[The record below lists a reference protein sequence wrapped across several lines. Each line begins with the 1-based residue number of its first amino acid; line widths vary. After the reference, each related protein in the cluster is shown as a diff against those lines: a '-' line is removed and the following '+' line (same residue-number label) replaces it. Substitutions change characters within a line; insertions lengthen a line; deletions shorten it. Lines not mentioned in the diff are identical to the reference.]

1 MSELKK
7 KKPASK
13 ALKKAPRAK
22 TLALRANILAGA
34 LDCFEQHG
42 IDGTT
47 VSDIRRITKCSIGS
61 LYHHFGSKEGIAEE
75 LFIEGIRAF
84 NDGMIRRLK
93 RTKHAEDSVKGVVRF
108 YCEWTAK
115 NRPLARYLHSRN
127 IEFSDEAR
135 LRLRN
140 IHSAYISEVFGLFAR
155 HVEAGEL
162 RLLPLETYV
171 PLISGPVQEFT
182 RRWLS
187 GQSEAGTSISKQLRE
202 IFADAAW
209 KAVRTSTPDSPVN

>member
-1 MSELKK
+1 MNESKMDK
-7 KKPASK
+7 SASK
-13 ALKKAPRAK
+13 SAKRGPRAT

-34 LDCFEQHG
+34 LECFEKHG
-42 IDGTT
+42 IEGTT
-47 VSDIRRITKCSIGS
+47 VSDIRRITNCSIGS

-75 LFIEGIRAF
+75 LFIEGITAF

-93 RTKHAEDSVKGVVRF
+93 RTNYAEDSVKGVVRF

-127 IEFSDEAR
+127 IEFSDDAR
-135 LRLRN
+135 LRLRD
-140 IHSAYISEVFGLFAR
+140 IHSTYITEVFGLFVR
-155 HVEAGEL
+155 YVEAGEL

-187 GQSEAGTSISKQLRE
+187 GQSEEGTSISSQLRE

-209 KAVRTSTPDSPVN
+209 KAVRTSAEDETTN

>member
-1 MSELKK
+1 MSDSKMDK
-7 KKPASK
+7 SASKPAK
-13 ALKKAPRAK
+13 REPRAT

-34 LDCFEQHG
+34 LRCFEEHG
-42 IDGTT
+42 IEGTT
-47 VSDIRRITKCSIGS
+47 VSDIRRITNCSIGS

-84 NDGMIRRLK
+84 NNGMISQLK
-93 RTKHAEDSVKGVVRF
+93 RTKRAEDSVKGVVRF

-115 NRPLARYLHSRN
+115 NRPLAHYLHSRN
-127 IEFSDEAR
+127 IEFSDDAR
-135 LRLRN
+135 LKLRD
-140 IHSAYISEVFGLFAR
+140 IHSAYITEVFGLFVR
-155 HVEAGEL
+155 YVEAGEL

-187 GQSEAGTSISKQLRE
+187 GQSEEGTSISSQLRE

-209 KAVRTSTPDSPVN
+209 KAVRTSAQDKTTH